1 MVKSLDEI
9 ISLAREVK
17 PKQRIFVA
25 AADEHAAMESC
36 AMAFREGIADITLV
50 GDKERIESIS
60 KSDNINLSGL
70 EIVNISDEKEALIY
84 CLESY
89 RDGKVDLLM
98 KGKLSTGKMM
108 QTAMKKEYGLRTN
121 RILSHVALFEH
132 EGRLV
137 LMSDGGINIKP
148 DIGRKAGIIANSV
161 QAAHALGIDNPKVA
175 ILAAVEKIQ
184 LQAMPATR
192 DAAILRKMY
201 ERGEITGCVVEGPL
215 SLDLSLSRH
224 AAETKGV
231 KGEVAGQADIII
243 APDIACGNIIYKS
256 ISTIKK
262 SPLAGVVTGSRTP
275 VIIVSR
281 ADRTESKLYS
291 VGASVYLAHKF
302 AEAEKN

>member
-9 ISLAREVK
+9 ISLAREMS
-17 PKQRIFVA
+17 PKKRIFVA
-25 AADEHAAMESC
+25 AAAEHAAMESC
-36 AMAFREGIADITLV
+36 AMAVREGIAEITLV
-50 GDKERIESIS
+50 GDKEKIESIS

-70 EIVNISDEKEALIY
+70 EIVNISDEKDALVH

-89 RDGKVDLLM
+89 RDGKADLIM
-98 KGKLSTGKMM
+98 KGRISTGKMM
-108 QTAMKKEYGLRTN
+108 QTALKRQYGLRTD
-121 RILSHVALFEH
+121 RILSHVAIFEH

-148 DIGRKAGIIANSV
+148 DIGRKAGIIENSV
-161 QAAHALGIDNPKVA
+161 QAAHALGIKVPKVA

-215 SLDLSLSRH
+215 SLDLALSMH
-224 AAETKGV
+224 SAETKGV
-231 KGEVAGQADIII
+231 QGEVPGKADIII

-256 ISTIKK
+256 ISTIRKT
-262 SPLAGVVTGSRTP
+262 PLAGVVTGSKTP
-275 VIIVSR
+275 IIIVSR

-302 AEAEKN
+302 AEADN